1 MDNVSDQ
8 ARAVAHYVPMAAAAA
23 KLPAKHGP
31 QHQVEVDPCS
41 DDIAGVS
48 YCGAIFDVAYDTEPA
63 DEEFPCPLPTIWAI
77 KLNGL
82 WVNAW
87 PLRDTDLFR
96 DLQSRLR
103 AMPNNGDDE
112 AGDSDRITAAMHEAR
127 Q

>member
-23 KLPAKHGP
+23 KLPAKRGP
-31 QHQVEVDPCS
+31 QHQIDVGPSDWIAEVP
-41 DDIAGVS
+41 
-48 YCGAIFDVAYDTEPA
+48 YCGVFFDVAYDIEPA
-63 DEEFPCPLPTIWAI
+63 DPEFPCPLPTIWAI
-77 KLNGL
+77 KMNGL

-87 PLRDTDLFR
+87 PLRETDLFR

-112 AGDSDRITAAMHEAR
+112 AGDGDRITAAMHEAR